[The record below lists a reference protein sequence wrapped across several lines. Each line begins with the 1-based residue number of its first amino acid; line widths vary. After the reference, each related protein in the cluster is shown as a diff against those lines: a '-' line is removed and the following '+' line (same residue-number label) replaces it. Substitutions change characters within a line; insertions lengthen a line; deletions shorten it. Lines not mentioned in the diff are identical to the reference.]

1 MDAATL
7 DHEVVIV
14 GAGFG
19 GMGAAIE
26 LKRQGLTDLAIL
38 EREDDLGG
46 TWHVN
51 HYPGLAVDIA
61 SVTYSYSFAPNPHWS
76 RLFAPGAEL
85 KKYAEHI
92 ADEYDLRRHMEFGLA
107 VTAAEWN
114 DDGQFWTVHTADG
127 ASRTARYLVTAT
139 GFLSQPHT
147 PDFPGIDTFAGDII
161 HTTAWR
167 DGYDFA
173 GKRVA
178 VIGTGATAVQLIP
191 EIARTAKSLTV
202 FQRTPIWVVPKV
214 DFAIPGPVQTLFGK
228 VPLTQKAARLVNT
241 SLLEA
246 LMVFG
251 VLHFKQAKPGNKLA
265 ALLSKAHLRVQVRDA
280 QTRRA
285 LTPSYD
291 FGCKRPTFSNTY
303 FRVFNQPNVHLETG
317 SIERVEPGGIVCA
330 GPNVAG
336 AGSATSGPN
345 VAGTGSAASGGKTE
359 IDTLVL
365 ATGFNL
371 WDTNFPAFQIVGR
384 EGRDLGKWWREG
396 RFQAYEGISVPK
408 LPNFL
413 SLNSPYSYSGLSYF
427 TTIEGQMK
435 HIARLFT
442 ELRRRG
448 AQTFEVTQ
456 EANDRYLDRATKA
469 LDSSVFYAGDCS
481 GSRSY
486 YFNQHGEATL
496 LRPSSTLS
504 TLREM
509 DSYPLDDY
517 TYRTAPV
524 TRSAVAEPIEPIP
537 AT

>member
-1 MDAATL
+1 MATPEL

-19 GMGAAIE
+19 GIGAGIE
-26 LKRQGLTDLAIL
+26 FTRQGLTDLAIL

-61 SVTYSYSFAPNPHWS
+61 SVTYSYSFEPNPHWS

-85 KKYAEHI
+85 KKYAEHV
-92 ADEYDLRRHMEFGLA
+92 ADKYDLRRHIEFGVA
-107 VTAAEWN
+107 VQRAEWD
-114 DDGQFWTVHTADG
+114 DDGQYWTVYTDDG
-127 ASRTARYLVTAT
+127 RARTARYLVTAT

-147 PDFPGIDTFAGDII
+147 PDFPGIDTFAGKII
-161 HTTAWR
+161 HTTDWE

-173 GKRVA
+173 GKRAA

-191 EIARTAKSLTV
+191 EIARKAKALTV
-202 FQRTPIWVVPKV
+202 FQRTPIWVVPKI
-214 DFAIPGPVQTLFGK
+214 DFAIPEPVQTLFQK

-241 SLLEA
+241 AALEA

-265 ALLSKAHLRVQVRDA
+265 ALLSKAHLRTQVRDA
-280 QTRRA
+280 ATRRK

-303 FRVFNQPNVHLETG
+303 FRVFNQPNVTLQT
-317 SIERVEPGGIVCA
+317 SPIERVKADGIVCA
-330 GPNVAG
+330 D
-336 AGSATSGPN
+336 
-345 VAGTGSAASGGKTE
+345 GTFVP

-384 EGRDLGKWWREG
+384 EGRDLGRWWREG
-396 RFQAYEGISVPK
+396 RFQAYEGIAIPK

-435 HIARLFT
+435 HIARLFG

-448 AQTFEVTQ
+448 ADTFEVTE
-456 EANDRYLDRATKA
+456 EANTAYLDRSTRA

-496 LRPSSTLS
+496 LRPASTLS

-509 DSYPLDDY
+509 SSFPLEDY

-524 TRSAVAEPIEPIP
+524 TAP
-537 AT
+537 APTVPTS

>member
-1 MDAATL
+1 
-7 DHEVVIV
+7 
-14 GAGFG
+14 
-19 GMGAAIE
+19 
-26 LKRQGLTDLAIL
+26 
-38 EREDDLGG
+38 
-46 TWHVN
+46 
-51 HYPGLAVDIA
+51 
-61 SVTYSYSFAPNPHWS
+61 VTYSYSFEPNPYWS

-85 KKYAEHI
+85 KKYAEHV
-92 ADEYDLRRHMEFGLA
+92 ADRYDLRRHMEFGVA
-107 VTAAEWN
+107 VVSADWD
-114 DDGQFWTVHTADG
+114 DDGRFWTVRTDDG
-127 ASRTARYLVTAT
+127 TSRTARYLVAAT

-202 FQRTPIWVVPKV
+202 FQRTPIWVVPKI
-214 DFAIPGPVQTLFGK
+214 DFAIPRPVQTLFAR

-251 VLHFKQAKPGNKLA
+251 VLHFKQAKPGNRLA
-265 ALLSKAHLRVQVRDA
+265 ALLSRAHLRAQVRDA
-280 QTRRA
+280 ATRRA

-291 FGCKRPTFSNTY
+291 FGCKRPTFSNDY
-303 FRVFNQPNVHLETG
+303 FRVFNQPNATLQTA
-317 SIERVEPGGIVCA
+317 SIERIEPDRIVCGNGDA
-330 GPNVAG
+330 
-336 AGSATSGPN
+336 AT
-345 VAGTGSAASGGKTE
+345 

-371 WDTNFPAFQIVGR
+371 WDTNFPAFRIVGR
-384 EGRDLGKWWREG
+384 EGRDLGAWWREG
-396 RFQAYEGISVPK
+396 RFQAYEGVAVPK

-427 TTIEGQMK
+427 TTVEGQMK

-448 AQTFEVTQ
+448 ADTFEVTE
-456 EANDRYLDRATKA
+456 EANRRYLDRATKA
-469 LDSSVFYAGDCS
+469 LGSSVFYAGDCS

-509 DSYPLDDY
+509 ASFPLDDY
-517 TYRTAPV
+517 VYRTVPV
-524 TRSAVAEPIEPIP
+524 DEAVEPAP